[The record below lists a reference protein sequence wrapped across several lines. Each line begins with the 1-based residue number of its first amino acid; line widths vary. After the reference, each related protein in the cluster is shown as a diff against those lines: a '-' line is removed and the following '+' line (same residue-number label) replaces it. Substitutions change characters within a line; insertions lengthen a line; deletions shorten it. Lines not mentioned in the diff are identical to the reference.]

1 VEVDEGE
8 SLDAIKAKLKPRK
21 RQGISADLLD
31 TANTYDDKVALVRMI
46 VNDEAGRV
54 ANVFKQLMRQDLEFL
69 N

>member
-1 VEVDEGE
+1 
-8 SLDAIKAKLKPRK
+8 
-21 RQGISADLLD
+21 LD